1 MVSQTTVENYCLP
14 SHTSSGRKHKGSEG
28 GLLNLSDTVTILTF
42 LLYLVTSI
50 QRGDTGVAVARC
62 IRMKHPYVKKGT
74 LPLPP
79 ESPSMYVCPSLIL
92 TVDGWQSFSMY
103 VCPSLILTV
112 GRDVSLMSVFLT
124 LLLLL
129 IVPPLCRPPLG
140 SMKRLSIVLMVSG
153 FEKWSMPLSLQLFWL
168 PLAV

>member
-42 LLYLVTSI
+42 LLCLVTSI

-92 TVDGWQSFSMY
+92 TVGSLRCNDL
-103 VCPSLILTV
+103 PSKWCKGGSIQ
-112 GRDVSLMSVFLT
+112 GPHHDMSWKAT
-124 LLLLL
+124 L
-129 IVPPLCRPPLG
+129 
-140 SMKRLSIVLMVSG
+140 
-153 FEKWSMPLSLQLFWL
+153 Q
-168 PLAV
+168 

>member
-28 GLLNLSDTVTILTF
+28 GLLNLSDTVTILKF
-42 LLYLVTSI
+42 LLCLVTSI

-92 TVDGWQSFSMY
+92 TVGSLRCCWSTVVARAMMLDEYSYLNWKQS
-103 VCPSLILTV
+103 
-112 GRDVSLMSVFLT
+112 
-124 LLLLL
+124 
-129 IVPPLCRPPLG
+129 
-140 SMKRLSIVLMVSG
+140 VL
-153 FEKWSMPLSLQLFWL
+153 K
-168 PLAV
+168 